1 MKAIIHT
8 YNAIELIW
16 GRVLFTEASMKDILD
31 TLKKS
36 NFVEIDGCITA
47 VNQVTLVRQANG
59 KEYFQKFILHTLHV
73 SILWKMKSWVAQMDD
88 PSIDGIFSQ
97 ISIFEE
103 EEKKYASAL
112 RSMTPEELENRR
124 KAVAE
129 MKNKFKPFSVVID
142 TREISPDRAWTYSTE
157 IEP

>member
-8 YNAIELIW
+8 YNAIETMS
-16 GRVLFTEASMKDILD
+16 GRVLFTDASMKDILD

-73 SILWKMKSWVAQMDD
+73 SILWKMKSWIEQMDD
-88 PSIDGIFSQ
+88 PSIGDIFDQ
-97 ISIFEE
+97 IHIFEE
-103 EEKKYASAL
+103 EEKKYVSAL
-112 RSMTPEELENRR
+112 KSMTPEELEKRR
-124 KAVAE
+124 AMIRE
-129 MKNKFKPFSVVID
+129 MKSRLKF
-142 TREISPDRAWTYSTE
+142 RA
-157 IEP
+157 

>member
-1 MKAIIHT
+1 MS
-8 YNAIELIW
+8 
-16 GRVLFTEASMKDILD
+16 GRVLFTDASMKDILD

-73 SILWKMKSWVAQMDD
+73 SILWKMKSWIAQMDD
-88 PSIDGIFSQ
+88 PSIDDIFAQ
-97 ISIFEE
+97 INIFEE

-124 KAVAE
+124 KAIAE
-129 MKNKFKPFSVVID
+129 MKNRYAWTFLSCN
-142 TREISPDRAWTYSTE
+142 TREIKPDSVWSYSTE

>member
-8 YNAIELIW
+8 YNAIETMS
-16 GRVLFTEASMKDILD
+16 GRVLFTDASMKDILD

-47 VNQVTLVRQANG
+47 VNQVTLVRHANG

-73 SILWKMKSWVAQMDD
+73 SILWKMRSWIEQMDN
-88 PSIDGIFSQ
+88 PSIGDIFDQ

-112 RSMTPEELENRR
+112 KSMTPEELEKRMAMIR
-124 KAVAE
+124 E
-129 MKNKFKPFSVVID
+129 MKSRLKF
-142 TREISPDRAWTYSTE
+142 RAYKNSLSGAIHLTW
-157 IEP
+157 

>member
-1 MKAIIHT
+1 MS
-8 YNAIELIW
+8 
-16 GRVLFTEASMKDILD
+16 GRVLFTDASMKDILD

-88 PSIDGIFSQ
+88 PSIDDIFAQ
-97 ISIFEE
+97 IHIFEE

-112 RSMTPEELENRR
+112 KSMTPEELENRR
-124 KAVAE
+124 KTIAE
-129 MKNKFKPFSVVID
+129 MKNKFKPFSVTID
-142 TREISPDRAWTYSTE
+142 PREIKPDRAWIDWKE
-157 IEP
+157 VKP